1 MAGGGPFSIIRRIN
15 YIKKSTYLGEILID
29 ERRILDEMTDV
40 GVEDRAAPLGR
51 GCQLGGL
58 GLHGLES
65 LGQFFLR
72 DLIRFRFLGKPFHTF
87 HERLHADL
95 LFTYYAR
102 RGWRRRH
109 VFCKDSSKHPPHR

>member
-1 MAGGGPFSIIRRIN
+1 M
-15 YIKKSTYLGEILID
+15 YKKNTYLGEILID
-29 ERRILDEMTDV
+29 ERRIFDEMTDV
-40 GVEDRAAPLGR
+40 RVEDRTTPLGR

-58 GLHGLES
+58 RFHGLES

-72 DLIRFRFLGKPFHTF
+72 DLVRLRLLGKPLHTF

-102 RGWRRRH
+102 RGWRRWH
-109 VFCKDSSKHPPHR
+109 IFCKE